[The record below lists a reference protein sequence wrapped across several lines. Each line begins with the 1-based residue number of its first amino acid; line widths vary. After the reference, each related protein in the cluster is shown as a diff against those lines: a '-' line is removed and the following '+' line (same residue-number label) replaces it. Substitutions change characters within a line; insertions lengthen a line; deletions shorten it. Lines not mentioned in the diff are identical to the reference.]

1 MFDSAVAGALAGY
14 GLSIPVGAVAVL
26 MINLT
31 ARTSFRVGAAAAI
44 GATTADALYAVT
56 AVAGG
61 AAVATVIQP
70 FSEPLRWI
78 AFLVL
83 AVMAARI
90 AVAGLRGQKGG
101 AVQAPTEEAAITPR
115 RSFMTFLALTALNPW
130 PALYFVALILGH
142 PGLQNAS
149 WVEAVVYIVAV
160 VAASA
165 SWQLLLAGGGAVF
178 GRFITGPRGRK
189 ATAVVSSAL
198 IFGLGAHMALG

>member
-1 MFDSAVAGALAGY
+1 MLDSAVAGALAGY
-14 GLSIPVGAVAVL
+14 GLAIPVGAVAVL

-44 GATTADALYAVT
+44 GATTADALYAVI
-56 AVAGG
+56 AVVGG
-61 AAVATVIQP
+61 AAVASAIQP
-70 FSEPLRWI
+70 FSELLRWL

-90 AVAGLRGQKGG
+90 AVAGLRKQKGG
-101 AVQAPTEEAAITPR
+101 AVQKPPEETAISPP
-115 RSFMTFLALTALNPW
+115 RSFAMFLALTALNPW

-142 PGLQNAS
+142 QALQEAS
-149 WVEAVVYIVAV
+149 WAESAIYIAAAVT
-160 VAASA
+160 ASA

-189 ATAVVSSAL
+189 VTAVVSSAL
-198 IFGLGAHMALG
+198 ILGLGAHMALG

>member
-1 MFDSAVAGALAGY
+1 M
-14 GLSIPVGAVAVL
+14 GAVAVL

-56 AVAGG
+56 AVVGG

-101 AVQAPTEEAAITPR
+101 AVQAPTVEAAISPR

-142 PGLQNAS
+142 QGLRNAS
-149 WVEAVVYIVAV
+149 WAEAVIYIVTV